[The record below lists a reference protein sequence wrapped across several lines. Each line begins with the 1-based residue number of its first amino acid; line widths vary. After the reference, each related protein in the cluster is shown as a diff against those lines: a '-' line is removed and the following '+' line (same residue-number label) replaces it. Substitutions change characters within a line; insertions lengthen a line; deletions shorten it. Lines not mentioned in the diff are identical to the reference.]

1 MRGRIAIFLVVN
13 FMLVLLPTNV
23 IGVED
28 EPSWRSNGL
37 DPAMWTD
44 GPVEEDTP
52 MNQSYQGNAVLVINV
67 TYPSGIFGDDV
78 LGEIT
83 IELFEQ
89 WAPITTSNIIQHVE
103 SGLYED
109 VFFHRVVNDFVTVSY
124 THLTLPTKAHV

>member
-1 MRGRIAIFLVVN
+1 MRGRIAAFLVIN

-23 IGVED
+23 SGVED

-37 DPAMWTD
+37 DPAIWTD

-52 MNQSYQGNAVLVINV
+52 MKLSYQGNAVLVINV

-78 LGEIT
+78 SGEIT

-89 WAPITTSNIIQHVE
+89 WAPITTSNIIQHIE

-109 VFFHRVVNDFVTVSY
+109 VFIVC
-124 THLTLPTKAHV
+124 